1 LISVLKFTEK
11 TVCVFDIIN
20 DGFADGMRLG
30 FAEGL
35 ALGIADG
42 LLLGLAEG
50 LVLGIADGLL
60 LGFAEGLALGIADGL
75 LLGFADGL
83 ALGIADG
90 LAFSF
95 VNLRLVIFSV
105 SDSMMV
111 ASLKLSL
118 LETFSN
124 GSVVLV
130 ISMISNKV

>member
-30 FAEGL
+30 FAE
-35 ALGIADG
+35 
-42 LLLGLAEG
+42 
-50 LVLGIADGLL
+50 
-60 LGFAEGLALGIADGL
+60 
-75 LLGFADGL
+75 GL

>member
-1 LISVLKFTEK
+1 LISVLKFREK

-20 DGFADGMRLG
+20 DGFADGMR
-30 FAEGL
+30 
-35 ALGIADG
+35 
-42 LLLGLAEG
+42 
-50 LVLGIADGLL
+50 